1 MKFHVLRSSRRL
13 AIRTIVTIGRSML
26 HHAKMDKC
34 FWAEAD
40 MKAVYVKNRLPS
52 PKIAHKTPFEIVYN
66 TKSSVKHMRVFGCP
80 TFILNPRG
88 KRLKLDSKARA
99 GLFSGY
105 EELSKAYRVYDIEA
119 GEVIISCDINFDES
133 AFGRL
138 PLNTVDDV
146 ANDLALDSLDI
157 VDDDSRPTNFHQ
169 TGKL

>member
-1 MKFHVLRSSRRL
+1 
-13 AIRTIVTIGRSML
+13 ML

-34 FWAEAD
+34 FWAEAA

-119 GEVIISCDINFDES
+119 GQVVISRDVNFDES
-133 AFGRL
+133 TFGL
-138 PLNTVDDV
+138 SSLINDEVLDNFDFNTLDLNDEV
-146 ANDLALDSLDI
+146 
-157 VDDDSRPTNFHQ
+157 SRPTIFTQAGHPDYRHHWPQ
-169 TGKL
+169 HASSCQDG